1 MKLSCKIGLHC
12 WHFIKMV
19 YIKIKTRKTVHGRF
33 VMVEPVPISSKR
45 IKYKCCHCGKIRYD
59 DPYSGTDD

>member
-1 MKLSCKIGLHC
+1 
-12 WHFIKMV
+12 MV